1 MSEHSGTDARPAHDP
16 AEAKPKNRLARET
29 SPYLL
34 QHQHNPVDWYPWG
47 AEALERARAEDRP
60 ILLSVGYS
68 ACHWCHVMERES
80 FEDPEVGRLMNEH
93 FVNIKVDREERPD
106 VDGIYMTAVQQ
117 MTGHGGWPMTVF
129 LTPDGE
135 PFFGGTYYP
144 PEPRHGMPSFRQI
157 LLGVAQAYRDRR
169 DEVTRS
175 AGELRRLLQQHA
187 ALRAPAGALDASLL
201 DAAFRRITGA
211 WDPVHGGLGRA
222 PKFPQPLV
230 FEFLF
235 RHAART
241 GDGEALRMVEYTLRK
256 MAAGGIYDQ
265 LGGGFHRY
273 SVDAEW
279 LAPHFEKMLYD
290 NALLAR
296 LYLHAYQA
304 TGDAEFRRIVEET
317 LAYVQR
323 EMMGPEGG
331 FFSAQDAD
339 SEGVEGKFFV
349 WTPEEVDAAL
359 GPDDGPLL
367 RRYFDVTEA
376 GNWEGDHHHPP
387 PRPIS
392 ILRTPRP
399 LVEVAAEAGVP
410 PERLREAVRHGREV
424 LYGVRARR
432 VWPGLDDKVL
442 TSWNAM
448 MLHAFAEAARVLQ
461 REDFQEVAVRNAE
474 FLLRELRPE
483 GRLLRTWKDSRA
495 KIEAFLEDHALLADA
510 LLAVYEATWDVRW
523 VQEAQDLVET
533 MLANFWEP
541 AEGVFYDAARG
552 AEALVVRPRDLY
564 DNPIPS
570 GNSAAV
576 MVLLRLGALLGEP
589 RYGRIAVQALEW
601 TGRLLVDMPAGFG
614 RLLSALDFHLA
625 TPREVA
631 VIGRRD
637 AEDTHALLR
646 VLARRYLPNTTLAFA
661 EPAASEDAAALI
673 PLLEARE
680 AVGGAATAYVCER
693 YACRMPVTDAG
704 ALEAELRV
712 TG

>member
-1 MSEHSGTDARPAHDP
+1 MSEHPGTDSRPR
-16 AEAKPKNRLARET
+16 NRLAHET

-34 QHQHNPVDWYPWG
+34 QHRHNPVDWYPWG
-47 AEALERARAEDRP
+47 PEALERASAEDRP

-80 FEDPEVGRLMNEH
+80 FEDPEIGALMNEH

-106 VDGIYMTAVQQ
+106 VDAIYMTAVQQ

-129 LTPDGE
+129 LTPHGE
-135 PFFGGTYYP
+135 PFYGGTYFP

-157 LLGVAQAYRDRR
+157 LLGVAQAYRTRR
-169 DEVTRS
+169 DEVARS
-175 AGELRRLLQQHA
+175 AAELRTLLRQHA
-187 ALRAPAGALDASLL
+187 ALRAPAAALDASLL
-201 DAAFRRITGA
+201 DGAFRRIAGA

-222 PKFPQPLV
+222 PKFPQPLN
-230 FEFLF
+230 FEFLL
-235 RHAART
+235 RYATRT
-241 GDGEALRMVEYTLRK
+241 GSEEALRIVEHTLRK

-296 LYLHAYQA
+296 LYLHAYQV
-304 TGDAEFRRIVEET
+304 TGDAEIRRIVEET

-323 EMMGPEGG
+323 EMTGPEGG

-359 GPDDGPLL
+359 GPEDGPLF
-367 RRYFDVTEA
+367 RRYYDVTET

-399 LVEVAAEAGVP
+399 LEQVAAEAGVAA
-410 PERLREAVRHGREV
+410 ERLREVVRRGREV
-424 LYGVRARR
+424 LYAVRLQR
-432 VWPGLDDKVL
+432 VSPGLDDKVL

-448 MLHAFAEAARVLQ
+448 MLHAFAEAARVLG
-461 REDFQEVAVRNAE
+461 RDDLRDVAVRNAE
-474 FLLRELRPE
+474 FLLRELRRD
-483 GRLLRTWKDSRA
+483 GRLLRTWKDGRA
-495 KIEAFLEDHALLADA
+495 KIDAFLEDYALLVDA
-510 LLAVYEATWDVRW
+510 LIAVYEAAWDVRW
-523 VQEAQDLVET
+523 AREARA
-533 MLANFWEP
+533 LADAMIERFLDP
-541 AEGVFYDAARG
+541 AEGIFYDTASD

-570 GNSAAV
+570 GTSAAALSLV
-576 MVLLRLGALLGEP
+576 RLGRLVGEP
-589 RYGRIAVQALEW
+589 RYERIAVQALEW
-601 TGRLLVDMPAGFG
+601 SGRLPAEMPSGFG
-614 RLLSALDFHLA
+614 HLLGALDLHLA

-631 VIGRRD
+631 IVGPRD
-637 AEDTHALLR
+637 AADTRALLD

-661 EPAASEDAAALI
+661 EPDAVAAAAETV
-673 PLLEARE
+673 PVLEARE
-680 AVGGAATAYVCER
+680 LVGGRPAAYVCER
-693 YACRMPVTDAG
+693 FACRMPVTGAAG
-704 ALEAELRV
+704 LEAALGPARQLPNPTV
-712 TG
+712 AN